1 MKINGNAYNKLKS
14 TGEYGDLIYSD
25 KNSRLKAVHK
35 LLNDVILKKNRLP
48 ESNYEDFV
56 ASPDPG

>member
-1 MKINGNAYNKLKS
+1 LKSSGNTYNKLKS
-14 TGEYGDLIYSD
+14 TGEYNDLVYSD

-48 ESNYEDFV
+48 ESNFEDFV